1 MIVLTG
7 ANGFVGRSVHSALLA
22 GGKLVRALSRQRG
35 DGLTRIDSITQTTDW
50 GPILDNATCVIH
62 LAARVH
68 VLNEKAGDPLSEF
81 RRTNVD
87 ATLHLARQAAQA
99 GVKRFVF
106 VSSIKVNGEETVAG
120 HRFNDKDTPQP
131 KDPYAISKLEA
142 ERGLREVATATGME
156 IVIIRPPLVYG
167 PGVKANF
174 ANLLKLIRRGVP
186 LPFGAVTEN
195 RRSLIAVENLADLIM
210 CCTEHPR
217 AANQLFLASDGE
229 DLSTAELIRRIGVA
243 LGRPARL
250 LSIPV
255 PALNV
260 AASLAG
266 KKEFAQRL
274 LGSLQVDSDKTR
286 DILNWRPPLSTKE
299 GLMSA
304 ATPFRDTLEARR

>member
-1 MIVLTG
+1 M
-7 ANGFVGRSVHSALLA
+7 
-22 GGKLVRALSRQRG
+22 
-35 DGLTRIDSITQTTDW
+35 
-50 GPILDNATCVIH
+50 LDD
-62 LAARVH
+62 
-68 VLNEKAGDPLSEF
+68 KADDPLSEF

-120 HRFNDKDTPQP
+120 YRFHDKDTPQP

-142 ERGLREVATATGME
+142 EQGLREVATATSME

-174 ANLLKLIRRGVP
+174 ANLMKWICRGVP

-195 RRSLIAVENLADLIM
+195 RRSLIAVENLANLIM

-229 DLSTAELIRRIGVA
+229 DLSTAELIRRIGIA

-260 AASLAG
+260 VASLAG
-266 KKEFAQRL
+266 KKELAHRL
-274 LGSLQVDSDKTR
+274 LSSLQVDSDRAR
-286 DILNWRPPLSTKE
+286 DILNWRPPLSTTE
-299 GLMSA
+299 GLISA
-304 ATPFRDTLEARR
+304 TRPLRETLQARR